1 MADNR
6 QADKNARNRANN
18 DALRRSF
25 FQEKCDGKEKLI
37 MASLGA
43 EALMRI
49 ARANEFGHP
58 GVNVNVPKAFEI
70 YKMAAHLGDPDA
82 HFELAMAYMNGDD
95 GASHEVQKDTAKSI
109 LHFKKAVAI
118 GGCNFLGHVKVV
130 VPEDGIG
137 IIVTTGGTE
146 KFLCEGSR
154 IGPLTFLRRGT
165 ELLPFCECRLL
176 SEDVLAEL
184 RQKLGSFTEAVL
196 ANRPSGRSSERR
208 PGSHPPQM
216 GESPFIEILP
226 VCLGCAAARK
236 KNDSVGEAKSKKPL
250 DAGRG
255 RVRREIR

>member
-1 MADNR
+1 MATLD
-6 QADKNARNRANN
+6 
-18 DALRRSF
+18 
-25 FQEKCDGKEKLI
+25 
-37 MASLGA
+37 A

-82 HFELAMAYMNGDD
+82 NFVLAIAYMNGDLACIGDD
-95 GASHEVQKDTAKSI
+95 GADHEVQKDTAKSI

-118 GGCNFLGHVKVV
+118 GGCIFFGHVKVV
-130 VPEDGIG
+130 VPEDGVG

-146 KFLCEGSR
+146 EFLCERSR

-165 ELLPFCECRLL
+165 ELLPFCECTLL

-184 RQKLGSFTEAVL
+184 RQKLGCFTEAVL
-196 ANRPSGRSSERR
+196 ANRPSGKR

-226 VCLGCAAARK
+226 VCLGCTADTRK
-236 KNDSVGEAKSKKPL
+236 K
-250 DAGRG
+250 
-255 RVRREIR
+255 

>member
-1 MADNR
+1 LILSPKTVLLTLETDSIFGV
-6 QADKNARNRANN
+6 K
-18 DALRRSF
+18 
-25 FQEKCDGKEKLI
+25 EKCDGKEKLI
-37 MASLGA
+37 MATLGA

-58 GVNVNVPKAFEI
+58 GVEINIPKAFEI

-82 HFELAMAYMNGDD
+82 NFVLAIAYMNGDLACIGDD
-95 GASHEVQKDTAKSI
+95 GADHEVQKDTAKSI

-118 GGCNFLGHVKVV
+118 GGCIFFGHVKVV
-130 VPEDGIG
+130 VPEDGVG

-146 KFLCEGSR
+146 KFLCERSR

-165 ELLPFCECRLL
+165 ELLPFCVCTLV

-196 ANRPSGRSSERR
+196 ANRPNWSR

-216 GESPFIEILP
+216 GESPSLP
-226 VCLGCAAARK
+226 VCLGCTAAREK
-236 KNDSVGEAKSKKPL
+236 K
-250 DAGRG
+250 
-255 RVRREIR
+255 

>member
-1 MADNR
+1 MILSPETVLLTLETDSIFGV
-6 QADKNARNRANN
+6 K
-18 DALRRSF
+18 
-25 FQEKCDGKEKLI
+25 EKCDGKEKLI
-37 MASLGA
+37 MATLGA

-95 GASHEVQKDTAKSI
+95 GAGHEVQKDTAKSI

-118 GGCNFLGHVKVV
+118 GGCKFYGHVKVV

-146 KFLCEGSR
+146 KFLCESSR

-184 RQKLGSFTEAVL
+184 RQKLGCFTEAVL
-196 ANRPSGRSSERR
+196 ANRPSERR

-216 GESPFIEILP
+216 GESPFIDFLP
-226 VCLGCAAARK
+226 CVWAARPHAK
-236 KNDSVGEAKSKKPL
+236 KND
-250 DAGRG
+250 
-255 RVRREIR
+255 